1 MIIILMTQPITPYK
15 LEFVDEQS
23 VKLINSIK
31 KNHFEINTKSAVLL
45 EIDGDVDFID
55 IQSKKLL
62 KLMQSKEHKKITIA
76 ENKTEIAELWKARKS
91 LSPALKEI
99 GGYKI
104 NEDIA
109 VPISNLTRLLNNLSA
124 ISKKYGVRI
133 VNFGHAGNGNIHVN
147 LIFDT
152 IEEKNS
158 ENSKNCLEEIFDSVL
173 DLNGTI
179 SGEHGIGII
188 KKSFL
193 EKEVDKITLDLMNNI
208 KKQFDPKK
216 ILNPNKSI

>member
-1 MIIILMTQPITPYK
+1 M
-15 LEFVDEQS
+15 
-23 VKLINSIK
+23 
-31 KNHFEINTKSAVLL
+31 
-45 EIDGDVDFID
+45 
-55 IQSKKLL
+55 
-62 KLMQSKEHKKITIA
+62 
-76 ENKTEIAELWKARKS
+76 
-91 LSPALKEI
+91 
-99 GGYKI
+99 
-104 NEDIA
+104 
-109 VPISNLTRLLNNLSA
+109 
-124 ISKKYGVRI
+124 
-133 VNFGHAGNGNIHVN
+133 
-147 LIFDT
+147 
-152 IEEKNS
+152 EEKNS

>member
-1 MIIILMTQPITPYK
+1 M
-15 LEFVDEQS
+15 
-23 VKLINSIK
+23 
-31 KNHFEINTKSAVLL
+31 
-45 EIDGDVDFID
+45 
-55 IQSKKLL
+55 
-62 KLMQSKEHKKITIA
+62 
-76 ENKTEIAELWKARKS
+76 
-91 LSPALKEI
+91 
-99 GGYKI
+99 
-104 NEDIA
+104 
-109 VPISNLTRLLNNLSA
+109 
-124 ISKKYGVRI
+124 RI

-188 KKSFL
+188 KKNFL